1 MNDFERTE
9 LEKAARLLDNWLH
22 CGKTDKPRQALLDAM
37 NTAVQ
42 VMQRVD
48 ARSYTPIYSRVCAV
62 LNYHIVHPMAELFRD
77 PVTIGAVK
85 AAIAVLDGML
95 NRQE

>member
-22 CGKTDKPRQALLDAM
+22 CGKVDKPRQALLDSM
-37 NTAVQ
+37 QTAAK
-42 VMQRVD
+42 VMQKAD
-48 ARSYTPIYSRVCAV
+48 ASNYTPIYSRVCAV
-62 LNYHIVHPMAELFRD
+62 LNYHAANPLALLFRD

-85 AAIAVLDGML
+85 AAIAVLDKEL
-95 NRQE
+95 ARQE

>member
-1 MNDFERTE
+1 MTENERYE

-37 NTAVQ
+37 NTAVH
-42 VMQRVD
+42 VMQRKQE
-48 ARSYTPIYSRVCAV
+48 AKMYERTCAV
-62 LNYHIVHPMAELFRD
+62 LNYHIVRPMAELFRD

-85 AAIAVLDGML
+85 TAIAVLDGML